1 MIPGNYKFKTVSL
14 IVCLIVPDLMWS
26 VGESKKLVD
35 EESMIY
41 FNHIYQLNVL
51 YSSGSNLALQLVV
64 ASI

>member
-1 MIPGNYKFKTVSL
+1 MVSEQIWPKTLQLVSM
-14 IVCLIVPDLMWS
+14 IVPDLMWS
-26 VGESKKLVD
+26 VDESKKLLD

-41 FNHIYQLNVL
+41 FNHIYQLNIL

>member
-1 MIPGNYKFKTVSL
+1 
-14 IVCLIVPDLMWS
+14 MWS
-26 VGESKKLVD
+26 VGESKKLAD

-41 FNHIYQLNVL
+41 FNHIYQLNIL